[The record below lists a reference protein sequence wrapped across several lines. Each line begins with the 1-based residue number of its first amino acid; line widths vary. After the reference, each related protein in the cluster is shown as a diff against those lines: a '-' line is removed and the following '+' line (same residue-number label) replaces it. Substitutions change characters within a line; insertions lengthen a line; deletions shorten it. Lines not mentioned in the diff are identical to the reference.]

1 MSMILDSALS
11 PTVHG
16 QRVVRPPRAADLC
29 GYASACPVDP
39 TSGQVHLSAPDPR
52 WVDGYLAEEGG
63 KQVAAN
69 RIELDSRGFLL
80 LALPGETYARDLAA
94 PVGTR
99 GAAAACPYT
108 YVCAYSQENFKG
120 DFKALF
126 TCNTL
131 NPIPWTGTG
140 SWKNHQ
146 RAELRARF
154 YDSAG
159 NVGWTSPGGYRKD
172 AHAPWG
178 WVYWLSPPAGPSL
191 GAVRQLIGCA
201 RPVSD
206 H

>member
-1 MSMILDSALS
+1 MTLHATFRSSTWGRAVVALTMTLLALVATTS
-11 PTVHG
+11 
-16 QRVVRPPRAADLC
+16 AADAADTADAA
-29 GYASACPVDP
+29 GGTRAGVDFAAQAE
-39 TSGQVHLSAPDPR
+39 SQGLDRAQARSLQNR
-52 WVDGYLAEEGG
+52 VDGYLAEEGG

-69 RIELDSRGFLL
+69 RIELDSGGFLL

-94 PVGTR
+94 PVATR

-108 YVCAYSQENFKG
+108 YVCAYSQENFTG

-140 SWKNHQ
+140 SWKNNQ

-159 NVGWTSPGGYRKD
+159 NVGWTSPGGYSED

-178 WVYWLSPPAGPSL
+178 WVYWLSP
-191 GAVRQLIGCA
+191 C
-201 RPVSD
+201 
-206 H
+206 